1 MSHAISF
8 SIVYICIQVYDKIS
22 ESMFPKWVPNEDP
35 HMYNTYLHTTLHM
48 YIIYGT
54 ARRKKHQ
61 RKGGKHKE
69 ENKNVEKQKKAAKEL
84 NNTAQQHKRYL
95 STIFCRCVNVFRW
108 G

>member
-1 MSHAISF
+1 MIKFPSLCFQSQFQMKIHTCITHICTPPYTCIS
-8 SIVYICIQVYDKIS
+8 
-22 ESMFPKWVPNEDP
+22 SME
-35 HMYNTYLHTTLHM
+35 LLEE
-48 YIIYGT
+48 
-54 ARRKKHQ
+54 KHQ